1 MKLLKVEESTDGK
14 HKLQAL
20 FLLDNGKTHL
30 TKFGQKGS
38 YSRIDGADEDIR
50 ERYLARHKGD
60 IENTS
65 PLTRG
70 NLSYYIT
77 WGESKDIKRNIA
89 DYKRRFNV

>member
-1 MKLLKVEESTDGK
+1 MKLLKVEPATDGK

-20 FLLDNGKTHL
+20 FLLDDGKTHL
-30 TKFGQKGS
+30 TKFGLKGS
-38 YSRIDGADEDIR
+38 HSRIDGADDDTR
-50 ERYLARHKGD
+50 RRYLARHKGD

-77 WGESKDIKRNIA
+77 WGESKDIRRNIE
-89 DYKRRFNV
+89 DFKRKFRV

>member
-1 MKLLKVEESTDGK
+1 MKLVKVEESDDGK

-20 FLLDNGKTHL
+20 FLLDDGKTRL
-30 TKFGQKGS
+30 VKFGLKGS
-38 YSRIDGADEDIR
+38 HSRIDGADDDTR
-50 ERYLARHKGD
+50 RKYLARHKGD

-77 WGESKDIKRNIA
+77 WGESKDIRRNIA
-89 DYKRRFNV
+89 DFKRRFGV